1 MNGRQLFG
9 KVASGG
15 SSGGPPSPR
24 VPTGVPG
31 LDDLLG
37 GGFLPQ
43 SANLVEGA
51 PGTGKS
57 TLGLQFIYNGA
68 VQYHDP
74 GLILTFE
81 QFPQQYYESAL
92 AFGWDLAALEKR
104 GMLRVLMT
112 SPEVGRSDLAA
123 VNGRMETMVRE
134 MGARRV
140 LVDSI
145 SRFAD
150 LGLSENE
157 LRGAQH
163 SFINGLKRE
172 GLTSLLTSESLS
184 LLGLSDR
191 LADRVAYVV
200 DSYLLLRYVEV
211 DSSLHRALLVL
222 KMRGS
227 QHDRDIRQYDI
238 TADGFTL
245 RARFEGR
252 EGILSGNSRRLA
264 DSFDR
269 AFPPR

>member
-1 MNGRQLFG
+1 MSGRHLFTTLATG
-9 KVASGG
+9 ADPV
-15 SSGGPPSPR
+15 SSTPRR

-31 LDDLLG
+31 LDEMVG

-57 TLGLQFIYNGA
+57 TLGLQFIYYGA
-68 VQYHDP
+68 VQYQDP

-81 QFPQQYYESAL
+81 QFPQQYYECAL
-92 AFGWDLAALEKR
+92 SFGWDLSALEKR
-104 GMLRVLMT
+104 GLLRVLMT

-123 VNGRMETMVRE
+123 VNGRLETLVRE

-172 GLTSLLTSESLS
+172 GLTALLTSESLS
-184 LLGLSDR
+184 LLGLNDR
-191 LADRVAYVV
+191 LADRIAYVV

-211 DSSLHRALLVL
+211 ESTLRRALLVL

-238 TADGFTL
+238 TSEGFTL

-269 AFPPR
+269 AFGRH

>member
-1 MNGRQLFG
+1 MFA
-9 KVASGG
+9 KMASGVR
-15 SSGGPPSPR
+15 PSDDAPAR

-37 GGFLPQ
+37 GGFLPR

-68 VQYHDP
+68 VLHQDP

-92 AFGWDLAALEKR
+92 SFGWDLSALEKR

-112 SPEVGRSDLAA
+112 SPEVGRSDLEA
-123 VNGRMETMVRE
+123 VNGRMETLVRE
-134 MGARRV
+134 MGAKRV

-145 SRFAD
+145 SRFSD

-163 SFINGLKRE
+163 AFINGLKRE
-172 GLTSLLTSESLS
+172 GLTALLTSESLS

-191 LADRVAYVV
+191 LADRIAYVV

-211 DSSLHRALLVL
+211 DSSLRRALLVL

-238 TADGFTL
+238 TTEGFTL

-252 EGILSGNSRRLA
+252 EGILSGNSRRMT
-264 DSFDR
+264 DNFDR
-269 AFPPR
+269 AFPRH